1 MPLIRVRDNDAD
13 AKLAKQKCLIKYG
26 VAAAVIA
33 SAILYQWSPGLAVY
47 VGLVPVA
54 TLSVRNY
61 LHDG

>member
-1 MPLIRVRDNDAD
+1 MPLIRVRDDD
-13 AKLAKQKCLIKYG
+13 DKLVKQNRLVKYG

-33 SAILYQWSPGLAVY
+33 SAVLYQWSPGLAVY

-54 TLSVRNY
+54 ALSVRNY